1 MKSKRKLL
9 NEELDRLSVDQF
21 RKADKIPVKIILDNI
36 RSQHN
41 IGSVF
46 RTADAFRLQE
56 IILCGIT
63 ATPPNREMHKT
74 ALGATDS
81 VEWIY
86 RERTL
91 DAIIELKK
99 DSFQIIAVEQTENS
113 VSLEE
118 LELSAT
124 GKYAIVFGHEIR
136 GIEQEIIDLSDLVV
150 EIPQYGTK
158 HSLNISVAAGI
169 VIWEVCRQ
177 LPL

>member
-1 MKSKRKLL
+1 MRKLL

-81 VEWIY
+81 VEWIH

-118 LELSAT
+118 LQLSAT